1 MKSFYNNVKT
11 LIYLFILLF
20 SGGFA
25 FPQSTWDMVG
35 MRRSEVIESLGSG
48 ISGADNSL
56 VYVGP
61 ANQYTVSTAW
71 TFYFNSRDKV
81 KKVIFTTLHRTKV
94 LAKMQSVS
102 MKNELESNGFEC
114 ISENKYSNGERT
126 VTLSF
131 RSDNGLHALYTTSY

>member
-1 MKSFYNNVKT
+1 
-11 LIYLFILLF
+11 
-20 SGGFA
+20 
-25 FPQSTWDMVG
+25 MVG
-35 MRRSEVIESLGSG
+35 MRRSAVIESLGSG

-81 KKVIFTTLHRTKV
+81 KKVIFTTLHRTKA

-114 ISENKYSNGERT
+114 LSENKYSNGERT